1 MLAYLYILL
10 CSSLMLFC
18 LVSLVRERRRQRMA
32 TDPRL
37 EGYVASI
44 IRAELDGEK
53 FFVVA
58 GSAAERELLLEAI
71 YLVVSH
77 TYGIPLSSFRELVR
91 ANRLD
96 EFLMRRIAWSRGA
109 DRARWLLLSS
119 VIPLREEHIARLK
132 GYLHSGDSIVRSST
146 LLALLSLQP
155 SRALQTIVSLNY
167 HLSPF
172 DVVRIITLLRRG
184 VMPIAYEPLLKSA
197 NRNVQMVG
205 LAIVRSFGIDIA
217 EKHLHAIISTTDD
230 AALAREVI
238 YTLSSLGRPLG
249 REKVKTCLCGMTQA
263 ERRDLCRYLSVEGYS
278 MAALRTLFTE
288 QEIGLNESLIK
299 SYKRDLICPQAN
311 F

>member
-1 MLAYLYILL
+1 
-10 CSSLMLFC
+10 MLFC
-18 LVSLVRERRRQRMA
+18 FVSLVREHRRRRMMA
-32 TDPRL
+32 DPQL
-37 EGYVASI
+37 ENYVASI
-44 IRAELDGEK
+44 IGAELDGSEY
-53 FFVVA
+53 FVVVHHR
-58 GSAAERELLLEAI
+58 SERKLLLEAI

-77 TYGIPLSSFRELVR
+77 TYGIRLSSFKHLVR

-96 EFLMRRIAWSRGA
+96 EFLMRRIAWSRGV

-119 VIPLREEHIARLK
+119 VIPLRVEQIARLR
-132 GYLHSGDSIVRSST
+132 GYLHSGDSIVRSSA

-172 DVVRIITLLRRG
+172 DVARIITLLRRG
-184 VMPIAYEPLLKSA
+184 VMPIAYEPLLKSS
-197 NRNVQMVG
+197 NRNIQMLG

-217 EKHLHAIISTTDD
+217 EKYLHAIISTTADW
-230 AALAREVI
+230 ALVREVI

-249 REKVKTCLCGMTQA
+249 RDKVKARLGGMTQV